1 MLEIDNAIKTIIM
14 RRATLDTNF
23 IELCII
29 FHVEEKYSL
38 FLRTDI
44 KKNYIVWISCDLN

>member
-1 MLEIDNAIKTIIM
+1 MLEIGNAMKMIIM
-14 RRATLDTNF
+14 SRATLDTNF
-23 IELCII
+23 IELYII

-38 FLRTDI
+38 FLRMDT